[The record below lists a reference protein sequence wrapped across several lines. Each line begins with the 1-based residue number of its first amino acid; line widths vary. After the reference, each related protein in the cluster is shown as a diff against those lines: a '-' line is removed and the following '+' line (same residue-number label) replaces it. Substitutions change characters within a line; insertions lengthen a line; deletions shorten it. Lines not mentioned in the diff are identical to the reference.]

1 MDLSARYNQTGG
13 KWEFKENMERRS
25 QGGKRQEEW
34 KSRRKEVREKQGG
47 KEEKSGNEKREMKKG
62 EIKEED

>member
-1 MDLSARYNQTGG
+1 
-13 KWEFKENMERRS
+13 MERRS